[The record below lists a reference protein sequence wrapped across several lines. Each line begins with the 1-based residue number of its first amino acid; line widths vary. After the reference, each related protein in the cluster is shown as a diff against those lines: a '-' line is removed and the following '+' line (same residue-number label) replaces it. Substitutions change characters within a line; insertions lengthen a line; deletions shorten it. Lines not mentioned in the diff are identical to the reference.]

1 MIHCP
6 PLSVTKEIIEIALVN
21 FKSALILYLGPARN
35 LSRERCNERR
45 YSKHSS
51 EKKQETDGKR
61 IEEPQTCFACTAGSS
76 SERRTSNCQQMV
88 SALDESFTSCGVTQ
102 HRRRRVQGSVDDR

>member
-61 IEEPQTCFACTAGSS
+61 IEEDLLRLHSGQLKRAQNF
-76 SERRTSNCQQMV
+76 
-88 SALDESFTSCGVTQ
+88 
-102 HRRRRVQGSVDDR
+102 